1 MRYDPRAATE
11 TIMTWKRNYKI
22 IRNGKI
28 NIGIFT
34 FECCTYVTQ
43 DKVSKKRKP
52 EIFLKTTFQS
62 KRSGLSPMCHIF
74 NKLIRTS
81 NGENSPS

>member
-62 KRSGLSPMCHIF
+62 KRSREGPMCQIF
-74 NKLIRTS
+74 NKLIRAS
-81 NGENSPS
+81 NDETTPS